1 MKMTWTLYGRK
12 KLCMCNPIFCHR
24 VQVIFIIRISYNGIT
39 HTEFLS
45 NIRSRSNID
54 IRTLLVPPGAPGS
67 GTIEF
72 DTRLILKLE

>member
-1 MKMTWTLYGRK
+1 
-12 KLCMCNPIFCHR
+12 MCNPIVR
-24 VQVIFIIRISYNGIT
+24 DSDNEDDLDSMEENGIT
-39 HTEFLS
+39 QTEFLCS
-45 NIRSRSNID
+45 IRSRSNID

>member
-54 IRTLLVPPGAPGS
+54 MGHCCNHLVPQVV
-67 GTIEF
+67 EQLN
-72 DTRLILKLE
+72 LILD

>member
-1 MKMTWTLYGRK
+1 MDNGDDLESKMEE
-12 KLCMCNPIFCHR
+12 
-24 VQVIFIIRISYNGIT
+24 NGIT
-39 HTEFLS
+39 QTEFLCS
-45 NIRSRSNID
+45 IRSRSNID